1 MNKSNK
7 NMNKSNK
14 KWLIKKPITLNI
26 NHNIP
31 ILKNNNDTYHGFILI
46 SHHCIYNNIN
56 NSSNNNINKFLK
68 YTTNKTNKVN
78 INLTKIY
85 NKTIFLEKNISKID
99 DFIIK
104 KYKVN
109 ILNNILIYNKN
120 NINISIIV
128 IDYKSKINFNGYT
141 FFDLLRFNNDDIL
154 NKNIYKNILKH
165 NINNQIKEKN
175 IYLYN
180 KIFIENDVY
189 NGYILIKSIYRH
201 IVGHI

>member
-1 MNKSNK
+1 
-7 NMNKSNK
+7 MNKSNK
-14 KWLIKKPITLNI
+14 KYLIKKSITLTINQNI
-26 NHNIP
+26 Q
-31 ILKNNNDTYHGFILI
+31 ILKNNTDIYHGFILV
-46 SHHCIYNNIN
+46 SNQCICKC
-56 NSSNNNINKFLK
+56 NSNSNINKFLK
-68 YTTNKTNKVN
+68 YNTTNRKINKIN
-78 INLTKIY
+78 INVTKIY
-85 NKTIFLEKNISKID
+85 NKTIFLEKNIDNID

-120 NINISIIV
+120 NININIIV

-165 NINNQIKEKN
+165 NINKQEKN

-180 KIFIENDVY
+180 KMIIENDIFK
-189 NGYILIKSIYRH
+189 GHILIKSIYSH
-201 IVGHI
+201 IVGYI